1 MSKFLCTKKTIQRSV
16 KKKKKNLSAPED
28 LYLAGICAG
37 KEERISNLDFS

>member
-16 KKKKKNLSAPED
+16 KKKNNLSAPED